1 MESLRRCVYTTLL
14 DGNEELDEQPMAGR
28 STIPFICVTND
39 RNLKSNGW
47 EVRQVPII
55 FGMDPIRSQ
64 MDIKIR
70 PHLHLPDFDQS
81 LYIDNTVLLSETP
94 EGLFAQYSDI
104 PGFCLPHHSYH
115 DTVLDEFLEI
125 ADDDGFDD
133 QYRIF
138 EQLNH
143 YAFDSAETLQ
153 EKPYWTGILLRDH
166 RNSAVRNM
174 LETWAAHVFRYSGR
188 DQLSINLAF
197 RQSGL
202 TPQVLETDDFSSWF
216 HSRLAASLPDH
227 RKRTRQSVNALGLSI
242 VRVRQAEQSLGEQ
255 GRNHQAALDELKR
268 YGAAQLRALDEEI
281 LSLNGAL
288 EQQQALNVEK
298 DAVIVTKDVLIAEQR
313 EQISRAEDLL
323 ADQDARLSENGR
335 LLADRSNHVSRLQSE
350 VEKLSATIDESERTI
365 GYISDRYTKIL
376 EKQFFRRFRHAL
388 KVRYFGLSVP
398 TSRYSLIRNSVF
410 FDKNFYL
417 TSNPEVKSKRFD
429 PVVHYLQYGGK
440 EGRDPGPHFS
450 EAGYRAL
457 SPDVAVTS
465 LSALEHYESH
475 GRNQGRRLLAAGPG
489 QATATTTA
497 PDPIVL
503 RQSFERSGLFDPI
516 AYLGMH
522 EDLRLTGADP
532 WTHFLTDG
540 LRDGR
545 QFTTPELVARAL
557 SRLTPDVENALLDVN
572 ERLSDHAGEQE
583 MQRAAEPLV
592 TAGVAVAVYCSS
604 LGSILA
610 QEIANL
616 VNWQLKALGINSQLR
631 AEDSDIGEA
640 FSIRIFVAPHEFF
653 WLGRGKMWSSL
664 AAQPGSVLFNVE
676 QAPTRALAA
685 AINYLI
691 CAPLV
696 LDLDFQTA
704 LLCRQLGCKSIHYM
718 PPHLPASPYTVP
730 QQNASHIELLRGYD
744 FSRKAFDWTQ
754 HAGLADRPI
763 DILFIGS
770 AYKRRVKAIEGLRV
784 LTDKYRFVCVYIH
797 QTTPLTGGKY
807 RTTSSE
813 INCALAQRA
822 KIVLSIHRDWI
833 GYFEWSSMVM
843 QGFWQGACVVSD
855 PGLPDPFFRSGVHFL
870 EEAIPQLPELLHWL
884 LGTPEGETKMSEVAA
899 AGHRQAISP
908 RARAAMVLPTLTAL
922 REVASGTRI

>member
-14 DGNEELDEQPMAGR
+14 EGQEELDEQPMAGR
-28 STIPFICVTND
+28 STIPFICLTNG
-39 RNLKSNGW
+39 RSVKGNGW
-47 EVRQVPII
+47 EIRQAPII
-55 FGMDPIRSQ
+55 FGMDHIRSLI
-64 MDIKIR
+64 DLKIR
-70 PHLHLPDFDQS
+70 PHLHIPDFDQS
-81 LYIDNTVLLSETP
+81 LYIDNTVILSEAP
-94 EGLFAQYSDI
+94 DDLFAHYS
-104 PGFCLPHHSYH
+104 PTLGFCLPHHSYH

-125 ADDDGFDD
+125 AHDDRFDD
-133 QYRIF
+133 QSRMF

-174 LETWAAHVFRYSGR
+174 LETWAAHVFRYSGH

-202 TPQVLETDDFSSWF
+202 TPEVLETDDFSSWF
-216 HSRLAASLPDH
+216 HSKLAASLRDH
-227 RKRTRQSVNALGLSI
+227 YKRTPESANALGLSI
-242 VRVRQAEQSLGEQ
+242 ARVRQAEQPLGEQ
-255 GRNHQAALDELKR
+255 DRNHQAALDELKQH
-268 YGAAQLRALDEEI
+268 GAAQLRALDEEI

-298 DAVIVTKDVLIAEQR
+298 DAVIVTKDVLLAEQR
-313 EQISRAEDLL
+313 EQICRAEDLL
-323 ADQDARLSENGR
+323 ADQDARLAENGR

-365 GYISDRYTKIL
+365 AYISDRYTKIL
-376 EKQFFRRFRHAL
+376 EKQFFRRVRHAL
-388 KVRYFGLSVP
+388 KVRYFGLPVP

-417 TSNPEVKSKRFD
+417 TSNPDVKSKKFD

-465 LSALEHYESH
+465 LGALEHYESH
-475 GRNQGRRLLAAGPG
+475 GRSQGRRLLAVGPT
-489 QATATTTA
+489 QATAITTA

-503 RQSFERSGLFDPI
+503 RQSFERSGLFDPV

-522 EDLRLTGADP
+522 EDLRLMGDP
-532 WTHFLTDG
+532 WAHFLTDG

-557 SRLTPDVENALLDVN
+557 SRLTPDVENALLEVN
-572 ERLSDHAGEQE
+572 ERLSGHAGQEE

-592 TAGVAVAVYCSS
+592 GAGFRVAVYCNS
-604 LGSILA
+604 LGSLFV

-616 VNWQLKALGINSQLR
+616 VDWQLKALGIKSQLR
-631 AEDSDIGEA
+631 SEDSDIEEA
-640 FSIRIFVAPHEFF
+640 SSIRIFVGPHEFF
-653 WLGRGKMWSSL
+653 WLGRGRMWGSL
-664 AAQPGSVLFNVE
+664 AAEPGSVLFNVE
-676 QAPTRALAA
+676 QAPTRSFAA
-685 AINYLI
+685 AIKYLI

-696 LDLDFQTA
+696 LDLDLQTA

-718 PPHLPASPYTVP
+718 PPHLPASPYTIP

-744 FSRKAFDWTQ
+744 FSRRAFDWTQ
-754 HAGLADRPI
+754 HSRLADRPI

-770 AYKRRVKAIEGLRV
+770 ACKRRVKAIESLRE
-784 LTDKYRFVCVYIH
+784 LTDKYRFVCVYAH
-797 QTTPLTGGKY
+797 QTPPLTGGKY
-807 RTTSSE
+807 RTTSPE

-843 QGFWQGACVVSD
+843 RGFWQGACVVSD

-884 LGTPEGETKMSEVAA
+884 LATPEGQTKMSEVAA

-908 RARAAMVLPTLTAL
+908 QARAAMVLPMLTAL
-922 REVASGTRI
+922 REVASGKRI